1 MRVGISLVL
10 KHGRGDKNFLVESG
24 QGAKKDRWE
33 SNGGKKSAALRKR
46 AFDGVKTADR
56 SKKSEKRLLD
66 LAVVKMVT

>member
-1 MRVGISLVL
+1 MR
-10 KHGRGDKNFLVESG
+10 K
-24 QGAKKDRWE
+24 QW
-33 SNGGKKSAALRKR
+33 GGKSAALRKR